1 MVVNYDIS
9 AIEEFLSYFT
19 KITNLTISFW
29 DNDLNQLTYQ
39 PSVMPK
45 FCRMIKSSPI
55 GKKRCLL
62 DDKQLCSQCSSSLEP
77 ATHKCHAGLVDTAM
91 PIMFDDKLFGFIMF
105 GQVKEPDFP
114 KSTYDEIKKIA
125 KELDLPADELYEAY
139 NSLKVFDMDIIKAA
153 SKILNATMYYL
164 YSSVCKFTEDELVT
178 RIDEWIVSNL
188 SSQISISQICGEFD
202 ISKNKLYSL
211 WNNKFGVTVGEY
223 VLKKRMKKAKK
234 LLIAGD
240 YKIKEICIKV
250 GIPDYNYFSKIFKKY
265 YGVTPSAYKKN
276 FV

>member
-1 MVVNYDIS
+1 MIVNYDIS
-9 AIEEFLSYFT
+9 AIEEFLSYFN

-39 PSVMPK
+39 PPVMPK
-45 FCRMIKSSPI
+45 FCRMIKSSTV
-55 GKKRCLL
+55 GKKRCLI
-62 DDKQLCSQCSSSLEP
+62 DDKQLCSLCSNTLEP
-77 ATHKCHAGLVDTAM
+77 VTHKCHAGLVDTAM

-114 KSTYDEIKKIA
+114 KSTYEEIKKIA
-125 KELDLPADELYEAY
+125 TELDLPADELYEAY
-139 NSLKVFDMDIIKAA
+139 NSLKSFDMDIIKSAA
-153 SKILNATMYYL
+153 KILNATMYYL

-178 RIDEWIVSNL
+178 KIDEWIADNL
-188 SSQISISQICGEFD
+188 SSQISISQICSEFD

-211 WNNKFGVTVGEY
+211 WKNKFGVTVGEY
-223 VLKKRMKKAKK
+223 ILKKRMKQAKK

-240 YKIKEICIKV
+240 YKIKEICIKIGV
-250 GIPDYNYFSKIFKKY
+250 PDYNYFSKIFKKY